1 MEHGSDSIRAIATN
15 LFFALKA
22 IWAIFAAV
30 WIIGAF
36 TSKRSVRRQ
45 SWASRF
51 GMVGCGI
58 IGYFL
63 LFAAARYFG
72 FVEGRFLPNSAIYL
86 WIGLFMTL
94 IGVMFAFWA
103 RAILGRNWSGIVTVK
118 QNHELIRTGPYAL
131 VRHPIYTG
139 VLFALLGT
147 IIFDGTIA
155 TLISLFVVLS
165 VFTYKMK
172 IEEQFM
178 GEQFGSQYA
187 SYRQKTKALVPFL
200 W

>member
-1 MEHGSDSIRAIATN
+1 MEPGSDSIRAIATN
-15 LFFALKA
+15 LSFALKA
-22 IWAIFAAV
+22 TWAIFAAV

-51 GMVGCGI
+51 GMVGSAI
-58 IGYFL
+58 VEYLL
-63 LFAAARYFG
+63 LFGAASYFG
-72 FVEGRFLPNSAIYL
+72 FAERRFLPDSAIYL

-94 IGVMFAFWA
+94 TGVMFAIWA
-103 RAILGRNWSGIVTVK
+103 RATLGRNWSGIVTIK

-139 VLFALLGT
+139 LLFALLGT
-147 IIFDGTIA
+147 TIFDGQIR
-155 TLISLFVVLS
+155 TLILIVAVLS
-165 VFTYKMK
+165 VFTHKMK

-178 GEQFGSQYA
+178 TAHFGSQYA
-187 SYRQKTKALVPFL
+187 SYRQKTKALLPFL